1 MSAHET
7 DPYSGYSQMT
17 AETLFHLDK
26 TRPVPKSPVPLDGI
40 LEVMSSHGFHFPNA
54 EVTRIGLNTQGWQMV
69 IPDPNCMPFTLFVG
83 NHRDTKLLRDSS
95 STILTSLNE
104 EGRPIVQIASAML
117 DSEGNRRVVAMQY
130 GAGGELEYL
139 NVSLSDDDEL
149 PTIKPNLLQTL
160 ERKDFQTVDLRD
172 PVKKYPRSAGLITP
186 AMVAKTD
193 NHSWAVRFD
202 RHPQTGLMVPLQY
215 GGFQGAEMPVDNIGL
230 GSELDENG
238 YFIIGQSN
246 WSLKV
251 LSSLKIPEGSTS

>member
-1 MSAHET
+1 MSAHEV
-7 DPYSGYSQMT
+7 DPYRGFSQMT
-17 AETLFHLDK
+17 VESLFGLDK
-26 TRPVPKSPVPLDGI
+26 NRPVPKSPVPLGNI
-40 LEVMSSHGFHFPNA
+40 LEVMSSLGFHLP
-54 EVTRIGLNTQGWQMV
+54 EVEVVRLGLNTHGWQMV
-69 IPDPNCMPFTLFVG
+69 KPDPNRMRFALFVG
-83 NHRDTKLLRDSS
+83 NHQNVDSLHNAT
-95 STILTSLNE
+95 STILTRLDE
-104 EGRPIVQIASAML
+104 EGKPNIQIANVAL

-130 GAGGELEYL
+130 GYEGELECL
-139 NVSLSDDDEL
+139 NVSLTGEELNIPGPEL
-149 PTIKPNLLQTL
+149 PQTL